1 MQAFGLNFLFLCDL
15 YLLLQYSLLE
25 VGFLSGAQTLDPSVR
40 MDVSIPLHI
49 LYMSN
54 LIHC

>member
-1 MQAFGLNFLFLCDL
+1 MQAFGLNFLLCDL

>member
-1 MQAFGLNFLFLCDL
+1 MQAFGLNFLFLCDS